1 MQEMQQRLESGGS
14 VGMADYESSRERIA
28 ALTLQSPGWYC
39 CLLPVLQMRCLRPA
53 LGATFTAPS
62 SVAFSVTSTSPHPF
76 LKCSCGPAGCRVQG
90 SGVGHTGAAHP
101 PATHHHR
108 VPPAVD
114 KQPGTQPD
122 VRTTCMLLAA
132 AAAYAL
138 LLRWWSKKLGGRLL
152 HPRSWVLELLPS
164 HLASTCLPRSSGVQP
179 PAQQTSS
186 CSALHPAALPC
197 YPQLRSGPAVL
208 PAHAA
213 KAPGLRR
220 RTSSWGCLR
229 SNTKLDRC
237 TTCLPARL
245 TCAPRALQQL
255 SIAAST
261 HGPLRAV
268 RAACLRAAAALPSL
282 KFMSRALSP
291 LKRLCALYSYN
302 CCTTCSPESLVASLC
317 VCLCVCSG
325 RL

>member
-28 ALTLQSPGWYC
+28 ALTLQSPGRYC
-39 CLLPVLQMRCLRPA
+39 CPLPGLRMRCLQPA
-53 LGATFTAPS
+53 VGASFTAPS
-62 SVAFSVTSTSPHPF
+62 SMAFYVTSTSPHPF

-90 SGVGHTGAAHP
+90 GGVGHTGAALP
-101 PATHHHR
+101 PAPHHHR

-122 VRTTCMLLAA
+122 VRTTCMLLLPLLLLLAACCFCRCCCCCCVGGRTNLEGACCTHACGCWSCCLHTLPAPASHAA
-132 AAAYAL
+132 AVC
-138 LLRWWSKKLGGRLL
+138 SRLL
-152 HPRSWVLELLPS
+152 SKPL
-164 HLASTCLPRSSGVQP
+164 
-179 PAQQTSS
+179 
-186 CSALHPAALPC
+186 SALPFTRLPCARPPC
-197 YPQLRSGPAVL
+197 YPQLRSAPAVL

-245 TCAPRALQQL
+245 TLAPRALQQL
-255 SIAAST
+255 SIAAAT

-268 RAACLRAAAALPSL
+268 RAACLRAAAALLSL
-282 KFMSRALSP
+282 AFMSRALSP
-291 LKRLCALYSYN
+291 
-302 CCTTCSPESLVASLC
+302 
-317 VCLCVCSG
+317 
-325 RL
+325 